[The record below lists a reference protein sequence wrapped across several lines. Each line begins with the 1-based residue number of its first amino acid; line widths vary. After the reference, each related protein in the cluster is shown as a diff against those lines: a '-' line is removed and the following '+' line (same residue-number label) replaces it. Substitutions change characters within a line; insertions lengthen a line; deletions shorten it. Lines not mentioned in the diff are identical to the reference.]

1 MEVLIEIKEKAE
13 KLEKRSV
20 KSEKLCSFL
29 KEFKKVT
36 MITPIMHDGKKALLL
51 IEIEGDF
58 VELFEKWNK
67 YVDFERLRD

>member
-20 KSEKLCSFL
+20 KTEKLCSFL
-29 KEFKKVT
+29 KEFEKVT
-36 MITPIMHDGKKALLL
+36 VITPIIHDGKKALLL

-58 VELFEKWNK
+58 VELLKKWEKHVN
-67 YVDFERLRD
+67 YDRS